1 VIEDLKPV
9 SRTSL
14 SDGIVDQITGL
25 IARGALKPGDRIPSE
40 KMLCN
45 QFGVGRTSV
54 REALRSLSVMG
65 ILESRAGDGTFV
77 AKSSDRCLER
87 AFQWGLLLNPKVVE
101 DLVETRLTLESHA
114 ASLAAARA
122 TPQNLRTIEEAI
134 RGMEESISDPES
146 YLEFDMAFHLEIARA
161 TQNGILENLL
171 STIRAYLQ
179 ATIREALRPTP
190 GRDSS
195 RRATLS
201 IDQHKKI
208 LAALKARNPRAARQA
223 MSRHILSPRADL
235 LRHLSQK
242 SDAQTRPLR
251 VLS

>member
-1 VIEDLKPV
+1 M
-9 SRTSL
+9 
-14 SDGIVDQITGL
+14 DQLTGL

-40 KMLCN
+40 KQLCD

-54 REALRSLSVMG
+54 REALRSLSGMG
-65 ILESRAGDGTFV
+65 ILESRAGFGTFV

-87 AFQWGLLLNPKVVE
+87 AFQWGLLLNSKVVE

-114 ASLAAARA
+114 ASLAATRA
-122 TPQNLRTIEEAI
+122 TKENLRTLEEAI
-134 RGMEESISDPES
+134 SGMQKSVSNPER
-146 YLEFDMAFHLEIARA
+146 YLEFDMAFHLELARA

-179 ATIREALRPTP
+179 ASIREALRPIP
-190 GRDSS
+190 GGDSS

-208 LAALKARNPRAARQA
+208 LAALKARDPRAAEQA

-242 SDAQTRPLR
+242 SDA
-251 VLS
+251 

>member
-1 VIEDLKPV
+1 MIEDLKPV

-25 IARGALKPGDRIPSE
+25 ISSGALKPGDRIPSE
-40 KMLCN
+40 KNLC
-45 QFGVGRTSV
+45 QQLGVGRTSV

-77 AKSSDRCLER
+77 AKSTDRCLER

-114 ASLAAARA
+114 ASLAATRA
-122 TPQNLRTIEEAI
+122 TQENLRAIESAV
-134 RGMEESISDPES
+134 RGMEASIADPER
-146 YLEFDMAFHLEIARA
+146 YLEFDMTFHLEIARA

-179 ATIREALRPTP
+179 ASIREALRPSP
-190 GRDSS
+190 GRDPS

-201 IDQHKKI
+201 IAQHKKI
-208 LAALKARNPRAARQA
+208 LEALQARNPAAARQA
-223 MSRHILSPRADL
+223 MSRHILSPRTDL
-235 LRHLSQK
+235 LRRLSK
-242 SDAQTRPLR
+242 ARA
-251 VLS
+251 V